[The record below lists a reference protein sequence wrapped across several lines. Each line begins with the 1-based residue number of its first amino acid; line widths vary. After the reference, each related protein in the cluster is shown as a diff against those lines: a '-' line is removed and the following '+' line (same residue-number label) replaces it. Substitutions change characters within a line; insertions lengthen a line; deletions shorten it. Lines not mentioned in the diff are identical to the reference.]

1 MINNKYSSG
10 IDPII
15 LKTAGFDLDS
25 IKSTVKNM
33 FSSEKGDEDK
43 ESFLNSIAPGL
54 FFTLFKDRLGP
65 LVSGLISLL
74 MATFKVDVEGIIKS
88 VWDSIKLSLNLK
100 ENISENEIDS
110 IVDRVIKN
118 NSKDPT
124 KEDFSN
130 FLKKESSISIR
141 DAKIIKMAIQEQQQ
155 YGFSKTANFFEKFN
169 VFKKIKNK
177 STGVF
182 GGLLSTVLKTALAS
196 LGFMAAGK
204 FLRETLD
211 VGSDDSKS
219 IQTSKSS
226 QKHFPINPNYTEEQ
240 KNTKKTY
247 WAFEISPSK
256 SEIENLLIEFANDLY
271 LGLENKNNLIK
282 STQTFQNLVNEIRSY
297 NLNNVGG
304 GITFIPK
311 RFHSKRELVDI
322 FIDEVVN
329 LDLKGVMDPIS
340 TSDPSVTSAPSITM
354 PTSTPTSI
362 PVSLTQETETTST
375 SKQPATSAPPKPV
388 KVTYPIVISKKWQD
402 RMESP
407 KQRELL
413 SKLTPQEQ
421 KKVEE
426 YLESL
431 GPFDLLKINGMSEAE
446 QIKMFKDMVRQHF
459 GEEAYQ
465 RVNS

>member
-15 LKTAGFDLDS
+15 FKTAGFDLES

-65 LVSGLISLL
+65 LVAGLISLL

-196 LGFMAAGK
+196 LGFMAAGS
-204 FLRETLD
+204 FVRDTL
-211 VGSDDSKS
+211 GIESDSSKS
-219 IQTSKSS
+219 APTKSS
-226 QKHFPINPNYTEEQ
+226 QKHFPINPNYVEEQ

-256 SEIENLLIEFANDLY
+256 SEIENLLIEFANDVY

-297 NLNNVGG
+297 NITNVSG

-311 RFHSKRELVDI
+311 SFHSKRELVDI
-322 FIDEVVN
+322 FIDQVVN
-329 LDLKGVMDPIS
+329 LDLKKIKSTIS

-402 RMESP
+402 RMETP
-407 KQRELL
+407 QQRELL
-413 SKLTPQEQ
+413 SKLKPEEQ

-431 GPFDLLKINGMSEAE
+431 GPLDKMSIWGMSDAAK
-446 QIKMFKDMVRQHF
+446 IKMFKDMVRQHF